1 MRLGEVAFACGIEQV
16 LDTIEVEKERVAA
29 AASEKS
35 VMARLDD
42 IGLAA
47 EGDLG
52 VSDDFGPWRSVQARF
67 RARRHEYV
75 HGLPAGLQLREHI
88 VECDIRLVIA
98 VVINVESIDCA
109 GMKCVRVRICIEDDH
124 SSVLVNGRLECI
136 EIAEIESLIA
146 QRRAET
152 ESSEVV

>member
-1 MRLGEVAFACGIEQV
+1 MTL
-16 LDTIEVEKERVAA
+16 
-29 AASEKS
+29 
-35 VMARLDD
+35 
-42 IGLAA
+42 
-47 EGDLG
+47 
-52 VSDDFGPWRSVQARF
+52 
-67 RARRHEYV
+67 
-75 HGLPAGLQLREHI
+75 GLPPKETWASAMILVPGAPFKRDSEPVATNTFTVCLPALQLREHI

-98 VVINVESIDCA
+98 VVINVESIDCV
-109 GMKCVRVRICIEDDH
+109 GMKCVRVRICIEDEH

>member
-52 VSDDFGPWRSVQARF
+52 VSDDLGPWRSVQARF

-75 HGLPAGLQLREHI
+75 HGLPAGPAASRT
-88 VECDIRLVIA
+88 
-98 VVINVESIDCA
+98 
-109 GMKCVRVRICIEDDH
+109 H
-124 SSVLVNGRLECI
+124 S
-136 EIAEIESLIA
+136 
-146 QRRAET
+146 
-152 ESSEVV
+152 